1 MTSEPF
7 VAFAPSLH
15 YSNTPLLRCGSAWHL
30 PETATCHSERSRGIS
45 NYRLSG
51 FATPLGNPRKSTKI
65 ILMPAVATGPMIRRE
80 IGDDHVCLLRFDRPE
95 SGANIFDAVTLDEL
109 NEHLDSIENDGSLRG
124 LIIASAKKSIFV
136 AGADLR
142 TLLQQAQSGDMRAFI
157 AHGQRVLN
165 RLAEL
170 KIPTVAAI
178 HGASA
183 GGGYE
188 VTLACDYR
196 IASDDPATRIGLPE
210 TTLGLIPAWGGCTRL
225 PRLIGAEKAAEVI
238 ANGKFYSAEE
248 ARKLGL
254 IDGVASRDKLLELAR
269 KKLGDGKRKPSA
281 TPKIDQELPVPRD
294 HNPAPACAL
303 EVIKKGLFAST
314 QQSLAL
320 ELDAIVD
327 LGKSETTQ
335 NLIRNFFLA
344 EKYKKGTSK
353 ATTAKVVHAAV
364 IGAGVMGSGIAQ
376 WLSSRGVTVILRDIA
391 REQVDRGLA
400 NIEKVYADAV
410 KRGLMTE
417 EKAKAGR
424 ARIVASTAPME
435 LRDVQFVIEA
445 ASEKFEIKKEIFR
458 ELGMQA
464 GPKTIVATNT
474 SALPVGRL
482 ADTTVS
488 PEHVIG
494 LHFFNPV
501 SRMKLVEVVIAKQTS
516 DDTRDRS
523 LAFVRQIGKL
533 PVIVRD
539 RPGFLVNRVLFPYLL
554 DAAELFEGG
563 ADAAKIDN
571 ALLQWGMP
579 MGPLRLI
586 DEIGVDITID
596 IGNTLQ
602 NAYGR
607 RDHVSSVLLWLHD
620 GKMLGRKTG
629 AGFYKYEGKR
639 QAPNDSLAQWR
650 RALHGE
656 PEGAEGPNIPPDWDR
671 DPRLRLNEEEL
682 VHRLVFLMVNE
693 AARCV
698 EENVVDS
705 PEDADYGMI
714 LGTGFAPFRGGPL
727 RFAEHFGLKKVVDE
741 LERLAQSEEKFSP
754 CEILKKHARDGTRF
768 YGG

>member
-1 MTSEPF
+1 MR
-7 VAFAPSLH
+7 V
-15 YSNTPLLRCGSAWHL
+15 
-30 PETATCHSERSRGIS
+30 
-45 NYRLSG
+45 
-51 FATPLGNPRKSTKI
+51 
-65 ILMPAVATGPMIRRE
+65 MPAVATGPMIRRE
-80 IGDDHVCLLRFDRPE
+80 IGDDHVCLLVFDRPE
-95 SGANIFDAVTLDEL
+95 SGANIFDAATLDEL
-109 NEHLDSIENDGSLRG
+109 NEHLDSVENDGSLRG

-225 PRLIGAEKAAEVI
+225 PRLIGVEKAAEVI
-238 ANGKFYSAEE
+238 TKGKLYSAEE

-254 IDGVASRDKLLELAR
+254 VDGVALRDKLLELAR
-269 KKLGDGKRKPSA
+269 KKLSDGKRKL
-281 TPKIDQELPVPRD
+281 EGR
-294 HNPAPACAL
+294 APASP
-303 EVIKKGLFAST
+303 ASHELAPKQRGNAAPERAWEIINKT
-314 QQSLAL
+314 LSISPDQSLRM

-327 LGKSETTQ
+327 LGKSESTQ

-344 EKYKKGTSK
+344 EKYKKGASK
-353 ATTAKVVHAAV
+353 AAPEKVVHAAV

-400 NIEKVYADAV
+400 NIEKTYADAV

-435 LRDVQFVIEA
+435 LRDVQFIIEA
-445 ASEKFEIKKEIFR
+445 ASEKFEVKKEIFR

-474 SALPVGRL
+474 SALPVARL

-516 DDTRDRS
+516 EDTRDRS

-539 RPGFLVNRVLFPYLL
+539 SPGFLVNRVLFPYLL
-554 DAAELFEGG
+554 DAAELFESGLEV
-563 ADAAKIDN
+563 DKIDN
-571 ALLQWGMP
+571 ALVQWGMP

-596 IGNTLQ
+596 IGNTLEK
-602 NAYGR
+602 AYGR
-607 RDHVSSVLLWLHD
+607 RDHVSSVLLWLRD
-620 GKMLGRKTG
+620 GKMLGRKAG
-629 AGFYKYEGKR
+629 AGFYKYGGKA
-639 QAPNDSLAQWR
+639 QAPNESLAQWR
-650 RALHGE
+650 SARGSATTQPVSPPPATADDL
-656 PEGAEGPNIPPDWDR
+656 PN
-671 DPRLRLNEEEL
+671 
-682 VHRLVFLMVNE
+682 RLVFLMVNE

-698 EENVVDS
+698 EEGVVGS

-727 RFAEHFGLKKVVDE
+727 RFAEHFGLKKVVNE
-741 LERLAQSEEKFSP
+741 LERLSQTEEKFSP
-754 CEILKKHARDGTRF
+754 CEILKKHASDGTKF
-768 YGG
+768 YGNGR

>member
-1 MTSEPF
+1 M
-7 VAFAPSLH
+7 
-15 YSNTPLLRCGSAWHL
+15 
-30 PETATCHSERSRGIS
+30 SERRSHGAVSLCFSPSAATQRGGYTS
-45 NYRLSG
+45 
-51 FATPLGNPRKSTKI
+51 PLGIWRKRSKI
-65 ILMPAVATGPMIRRE
+65 GVMPAVATGPMIRRE
-80 IGDDHVCLLRFDRPE
+80 IGDDRVCLLTFDRPE
-95 SGANIFDAVTLDEL
+95 SGANIFDAATLDEL
-109 NEHLDSIENDGSLRG
+109 NEHLDFVENDSSLRG

-136 AGADLR
+136 AGADLK
-142 TLLQQAQSGDMRAFI
+142 TLLQQAQGGDLHAFI
-157 AHGQRVLN
+157 AHGQGVLN

-188 VTLACDYR
+188 VALACDYR

-225 PRLIGAEKAAEVI
+225 PRLIGAEKAADVI
-238 ANGKFYSAEE
+238 TKGKLYSAQE
-248 ARKLGL
+248 AMKLGL
-254 IDGVASRDKLLELAR
+254 VDEVVPREQLLDAAG
-269 KKLGDGKRKPSA
+269 KKLSGGKRKA
-281 TPKIDQELPVPRD
+281 AGG
-294 HNPAPACAL
+294 APATSSPLAPL
-303 EVIKKGLFAST
+303 RQHGTAAPERAWEIINKTLSISPNESLRMEV
-314 QQSLAL
+314 
-320 ELDAIVD
+320 DAIVD
-327 LGKSETTQ
+327 LVKTESTQ

-353 ATTAKVVHAAV
+353 AAPEKVVHAAV

-391 REQVDRGLA
+391 REQIDRGLA
-400 NIEKVYADAV
+400 NIEKTYADAV

-445 ASEKFEIKKEIFR
+445 ASERFEVKKEIFR

-482 ADTTVS
+482 ADATVS

-501 SRMKLVEVVIAKQTS
+501 NRMKLVEVVVAKQTS
-516 DDTRDRS
+516 EDTCEQS

-539 RPGFLVNRVLFPYLL
+539 SPGFLVNRVLFPYLL
-554 DAAELFEGG
+554 DAAELFESGL
-563 ADAAKIDN
+563 DAAKIDN
-571 ALLQWGMP
+571 TLVQWGMP
-579 MGPLRLI
+579 MGPVRLI

-596 IGNTLQ
+596 IGNTLEK
-602 NAYGR
+602 AYGR
-607 RDHVSSVLLWLHD
+607 RDHVSAILLWLRD
-620 GKMLGRKTG
+620 GKMLGRKAG
-629 AGFYKYEGKR
+629 AGFYKYEGKA
-639 QAPNDSLAQWR
+639 QTPNESLVQWR

-656 PEGAEGPNIPPDWDR
+656 PEGAEGPNIPPDWHR

-682 VHRLVFLMVNE
+682 AHRLVLLMVNE

-698 EENVVDS
+698 EEKIVDS

-727 RFAEHFGLKKVVDE
+727 RFAEHFGLKRVVDE
-741 LERLAQSEEKFSP
+741 LERLAQSEDKFLP
-754 CEILKKHARDGTRF
+754 CEILKKHAQDGTKF
-768 YGG
+768 YEA